1 MPCTSQLSLLLL
13 VSLSPKPQLSI
24 TTPSQAGLLPSATP
38 ALPAGAILAFVI
50 PGWLGLAMQDELT
63 ETQTASCS
71 RRLAGALLCLVGL
84 VVFAAGIS
92 RLLFFKDP
100 LAGE

>member
-1 MPCTSQLSLLLL
+1 
-13 VSLSPKPQLSI
+13 
-24 TTPSQAGLLPSATP
+24 
-38 ALPAGAILAFVI
+38 
-50 PGWLGLAMQDELT
+50 MQDELT